1 LLDIEGWSLN
11 RRLTI
16 IIMLFFMLLL
26 VSVVDYDVN
35 YERSEKAYDK
45 LLEEYPNSFVIWEV
59 EEELLGS
66 LRVLAM

>member
-1 LLDIEGWSLN
+1 LN

>member
-1 LLDIEGWSLN
+1 MN